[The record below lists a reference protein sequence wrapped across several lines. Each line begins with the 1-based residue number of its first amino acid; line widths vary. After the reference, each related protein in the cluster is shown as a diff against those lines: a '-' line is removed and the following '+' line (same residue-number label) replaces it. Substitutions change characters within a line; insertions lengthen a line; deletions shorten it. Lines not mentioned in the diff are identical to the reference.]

1 MIPPEAMATVRPAVR
16 VCSVFEASGLRPAE
30 AAGPP
35 GPAEDAAGEVR
46 TIREPALPEIS
57 DRMSCSA
64 CGCSFESREEQTEHY
79 RLDWHRF
86 NLSRRLMGAQ
96 SVSAENFETI
106 AGEISSISGSD
117 SEELDLH
124 PEPEGLYCH
133 HMLDVSEPGSGISS
147 CEEKAQG
154 RRSTRVLFRTAEGE
168 LLSVFRCVL
177 QGKQITR
184 EDEDSNILASLLSLT
199 PETIWVILMAGGG
212 HFAGAVFRGDVVI
225 HHKTFHRYTVR
236 AKRGSAQGAWDG
248 QNRNHA
254 PKSAGASLRRHNEA
268 ALVKEIED
276 LLLVWTEY
284 LQAASAIFLRAPSH
298 NRGIF
303 LGGKVPALNR
313 GDSRLRSIPFST
325 RRATFKEVKRV
336 HAALSTV
343 EIYAA
348 DTDFTTI
355 HSPQRRVWKKQLKS
369 AEDAL
374 CSDRDE
380 CVDVDINP
388 SDLPTALE
396 VVEETLG
403 TLDLREFE
411 VSPKKKRGKK
421 KKKVS
426 AEKGIHQE
434 DAAPEINRET
444 DLLPTREEV
453 KGKTQRDVIGA
464 IPADAAGEV
473 RNDLYTACRTGDVE
487 RLRDLLRHLLP
498 AHVLEPGCSSPTPDT
513 GRNPEQIADDGQNPE
528 QTPDDRE
535 NPEQAPDNR
544 RNPEQIADDRQNP
557 EQIADDR
564 QNPEQTPDDR
574 QNPEQTPDNRRSP
587 EQIADDRQNPE
598 QIADDRQNPEQT
610 PDDRQNPE
618 QTPDDRENP
627 EQTPDNRRNP
637 EQIADDRQNPEQTP
651 DDRQNPEQTPD
662 NRRNQEQIPDDRQNP
677 EQTPNCGQNQE
688 QTSDSGQ
695 TQQQTSGNGA
705 GPSGATVVMWG
716 TLGDG
721 GLGPGPVTTDV
732 LNDPVDESGFTLL
745 HVAAAAAEGS
755 VLRLLL
761 DAGCD
766 PARRDKRGRPAYTV
780 SADRDTRNEF
790 RRYMANHPGR
800 YDYVKA
806 QISTPLTCELEA
818 QKAAKKRA
826 QKTAR
831 KLREKERREEK
842 KRLEEEE
849 MERKMFLA
857 LSEREKR
864 ALAAEK
870 RFTQQLVSNGAVP
883 TDRRCWLCGQS
894 LAGRVP
900 FEYLDY
906 SFCTTRC
913 LQEHRRQQTL

>member
-30 AAGPP
+30 AAGQP
-35 GPAEDAAGEVR
+35 GPAEDTAGEVR

-86 NLSRRLMGAQ
+86 NLRRRLMGAQ

-133 HMLDVSEPGSGISS
+133 HTLDVSDPGSGISS

-168 LLSVFRCVL
+168 LLSVYRCVL

-184 EDEDSNILASLLSLT
+184 EDEDGNILASLLSLT

-236 AKRGSAQGAWDG
+236 AKRGAAQGAWDG

-268 ALVKEIED
+268 ALIKEIED

-336 HAALSTV
+336 HTALSTV

-348 DTDFTTI
+348 DADFTTI

-380 CVDVDINP
+380 CVDVDIDP

-434 DAAPEINRET
+434 DAAPERNRET

-464 IPADAAGEV
+464 IPADAAEEV

-535 NPEQAPDNR
+535 NPEQTPDNR

-557 EQIADDR
+557 EQI
-564 QNPEQTPDDR
+564 
-574 QNPEQTPDNRRSP
+574 
-587 EQIADDRQNPE
+587 
-598 QIADDRQNPEQT
+598 
-610 PDDRQNPE
+610 
-618 QTPDDRENP
+618 
-627 EQTPDNRRNP
+627 
-637 EQIADDRQNPEQTP
+637 P

-662 NRRNQEQIPDDRQNP
+662 NRRNQEQTPDDRQNP

-688 QTSDSGQ
+688 QTLDSGQ
-695 TQQQTSGNGA
+695 TQQQTSGN

-721 GLGPGPVTTDV
+721 GLGPGPVTTNV

-745 HVAAAAAEGS
+745 HVAAAAAQGS

-766 PARRDKRGRPAYTV
+766 PARRDKRGRPAYAV

-790 RRYMANHPGR
+790 RRYMASHPGR
-800 YDYVKA
+800 YDYAKA

-857 LSEREKR
+857 LSEREK
-864 ALAAEK
+864 ALLAVWPVSGRTSPLRVSRLQFLHHPLSSGAQEAANTLRGREISGTWWK
-870 RFTQQLVSNGAVP
+870 RHLQLQHLLRG
-883 TDRRCWLCGQS
+883 L
-894 LAGRVP
+894 L
-900 FEYLDY
+900 L
-906 SFCTTRC
+906 
-913 LQEHRRQQTL
+913 

>member
-1 MIPPEAMATVRPAVR
+1 MIPPVVMATVRPALR
-16 VCSVFEASGLRPAE
+16 VCSVFEASGLSPGLRPAE
-30 AAGPP
+30 EAGAP
-35 GPAEDAAGEVR
+35 GPAEDTAGEVR
-46 TIREPALPEIS
+46 TVREPALPEIS

-86 NLSRRLMGAQ
+86 NLRRRLIGAQ
-96 SVSAENFETI
+96 SVSADNFETI

-117 SEELDLH
+117 SEELDFH
-124 PEPEGLYCH
+124 SEPEGLCCH
-133 HMLDVSEPGSGISS
+133 RSLDVSDPGSGISS
-147 CEEKAQG
+147 CEEKPWG

-168 LLSVFRCVL
+168 LLSVYRCVL
-177 QGKQITR
+177 QGKQ
-184 EDEDSNILASLLSLT
+184 D
-199 PETIWVILMAGGG
+199 
-212 HFAGAVFRGDVVI
+212 
-225 HHKTFHRYTVR
+225 
-236 AKRGSAQGAWDG
+236 
-248 QNRNHA
+248 
-254 PKSAGASLRRHNEA
+254 
-268 ALVKEIED
+268 IED

-284 LQAASAIFLRAPSH
+284 LQAAGAIFFRAPSH

-303 LGGKVPALNR
+303 LSGKVPALNR

-355 HSPQRRVWKKQLKS
+355 HSPQRRVWKKQSKS
-369 AEDAL
+369 AEDVL
-374 CSDRDE
+374 SSDRDE
-380 CVDVDINP
+380 CVDVDIDP

-421 KKKVS
+421 KKKAS
-426 AEKGIHQE
+426 AERGIHQE
-434 DAAPEINRET
+434 DAAPEINTET
-444 DLLPTREEV
+444 DSLPTREKV
-453 KGKTQRDVIGA
+453 KGKTQRDVTEVV
-464 IPADAAGEV
+464 PADAAGEV

-487 RLRDLLRHLLP
+487 RLRNFLCHLLP
-498 AHVLEPGCSSPTPDT
+498 AHIPEPSCSSPTPD
-513 GRNPEQIADDGQNPE
+513 DKC
-528 QTPDDRE
+528 
-535 NPEQAPDNR
+535 
-544 RNPEQIADDRQNP
+544 
-557 EQIADDR
+557 
-564 QNPEQTPDDR
+564 
-574 QNPEQTPDNRRSP
+574 
-587 EQIADDRQNPE
+587 
-598 QIADDRQNPEQT
+598 
-610 PDDRQNPE
+610 
-618 QTPDDRENP
+618 
-627 EQTPDNRRNP
+627 
-637 EQIADDRQNPEQTP
+637 
-651 DDRQNPEQTPD
+651 
-662 NRRNQEQIPDDRQNP
+662 NQ

-695 TQQQTSGNGA
+695 TQQQTLGNGA
-705 GPSGATVVMWG
+705 GPSGATVVMWR

-721 GLGPGPVTTDV
+721 GLCPGPVTTDI

-745 HVAAAAAEGS
+745 HVAAAAAQGS
-755 VLRLLL
+755 VLHLLL

-766 PARRDKRGRPAYTV
+766 PACRDKRGRPAYAV

-800 YDYVKA
+800 YDYAKA
-806 QISTPLTCELEA
+806 QISTPLTCELEER
-818 QKAAKKRA
+818 KAAKKQA

-870 RFTQQLVSNGAVP
+870 RFAQQMVSNGAVP
-883 TDRRCWLCGQS
+883 VVRRCWLCGRS
-894 LAGRVP
+894 LAGLVP

-913 LQEHRRQQTL
+913 LQEHRRQQRL

>member
-1 MIPPEAMATVRPAVR
+1 MIPPAVMATVRPALR
-16 VCSVFEASGLRPAE
+16 VCSVFEASGLSPGLRPAE
-30 AAGPP
+30 KAGAP
-35 GPAEDAAGEVR
+35 GPAEDTAGKVR
-46 TIREPALPEIS
+46 TVREPALPEIS

-86 NLSRRLMGAQ
+86 NLRRRLIGAQ

-106 AGEISSISGSD
+106 AGDISSISGSD
-117 SEELDLH
+117 SEELDFH
-124 PEPEGLYCH
+124 SEPEGLCH
-133 HMLDVSEPGSGISS
+133 HSLDVSDPGSGISS
-147 CEEKAQG
+147 CEEKPRG
-154 RRSTRVLFRTAEGE
+154 RLSTRVLFRTAEGE
-168 LLSVFRCVL
+168 LLSVYRCVL

-225 HHKTFHRYTVR
+225 QHKTFHRYTVR
-236 AKRGSAQGAWDG
+236 AKRGTAQGAWDG

-268 ALVKEIED
+268 ALVKDIED

-303 LGGKVPALNR
+303 LSGKVPAVNR

-336 HAALSTV
+336 HAALSTM

-355 HSPQRRVWKKQLKS
+355 HSPQRRVWKKQSKS

-374 CSDRDE
+374 SSDRDE
-380 CVDVDINP
+380 CVDVDIDP

-421 KKKVS
+421 KKKASV
-426 AEKGIHQE
+426 ERGIHQE
-434 DAAPEINRET
+434 DAAPEIITET
-444 DLLPTREEV
+444 DSLPTREKV
-453 KGKTQRDVIGA
+453 KGKTQRDVTEVV
-464 IPADAAGEV
+464 PADAAGEV
-473 RNDLYTACRTGDVE
+473 QNDLYTACRTGDVE
-487 RLRDLLRHLLP
+487 RLQNYLRHLLP
-498 AHVLEPGCSSPTPDT
+498 AHILEPGCSNPTPDDKC
-513 GRNPEQIADDGQNPE
+513 NQE
-528 QTPDDRE
+528 QTPDDRCH
-535 NPEQAPDNR
+535 Q
-544 RNPEQIADDRQNP
+544 
-557 EQIADDR
+557 
-564 QNPEQTPDDR
+564 
-574 QNPEQTPDNRRSP
+574 
-587 EQIADDRQNPE
+587 
-598 QIADDRQNPEQT
+598 
-610 PDDRQNPE
+610 
-618 QTPDDRENP
+618 
-627 EQTPDNRRNP
+627 
-637 EQIADDRQNPEQTP
+637 
-651 DDRQNPEQTPD
+651 
-662 NRRNQEQIPDDRQNP
+662 

-688 QTSDSGQ
+688 QTSDSEQ

-705 GPSGATVVMWG
+705 GPSGATVVMWR

-721 GLGPGPVTTDV
+721 GLCPGPVTTDI

-745 HVAAAAAEGS
+745 HVAAAAAQGS
-755 VLRLLL
+755 VLHLLL

-766 PARRDKRGRPAYTV
+766 PACRDKRGRPAYAV

-800 YDYVKA
+800 YDYAKA
-806 QISTPLTCELEA
+806 QISTPLTCELEER
-818 QKAAKKRA
+818 KAAKKRA

-870 RFTQQLVSNGAVP
+870 RFAQQMVSNGAVP
-883 TDRRCWLCGQS
+883 VIRRCWLCGRS

-913 LQEHRRQQTL
+913 LQEHRRQQRL